1 MYSNHFKILHRL
13 SNGDKSEKSEFAT
26 VEGVL

>member
-13 SNGDKSEKSEFAT
+13 SNGDFEKSEFAT

>member
-1 MYSNHFKILHRL
+1 MYSNHLKILHRL
-13 SNGDKSEKSEFAT
+13 SNGDFEKSEFAT